1 MKEFPSIESLR
12 HLVKEVRTA
21 CDYKS
26 KPYPTIDFLGTVKLH
41 GTNAGV
47 RVTETKVQAQ
57 GRTRI
62 LDIQGDNF
70 GFAFYVS
77 TRNDIFRNLKD
88 TILPYSTDVT
98 FFGEWIGPGI
108 QKAVAVSE
116 LPSKQFVIFSVY
128 DADEDTIYPISDI
141 PNLQDAEALMLP
153 LLNEQSIYFISQVD
167 NYLVSVDFKN
177 PEAAALE
184 IERMTLLVEQECP
197 WGKKFGII
205 GTGEGIVWTA
215 VNLDYRLWFKSKGL
229 KHKKVPKDKPKVE
242 VDPVRVEGINKLV
255 EAILPEWRLEQGFS
269 FLRENGHDLSVHST
283 GKYLKWICQDIIK
296 EETDVIAAN
305 GFEWRDVVG
314 HVNAKARTY
323 FLESL
328 DKMLGIK

>member
-1 MKEFPSIESLR
+1 MKEFPSIEALR
-12 HLVKEVRTA
+12 HIIKEVRTN

-26 KPYPTIDFLGTVKLH
+26 KPYPTISFLGTVKLH
-41 GTNAGV
+41 GTNAAV
-47 RVTETKVQAQ
+47 RITENKVQAQ

-77 TRNDIFRNLKD
+77 TREGYFRQLK
-88 TILPYSTDVT
+88 TLLFPYSKDIT

-108 QKAVAVSE
+108 QKSVAVSE
-116 LPSKQFVIFSVY
+116 LPSKQFVIFSAY
-128 DADEDTIYPISDI
+128 DADEDKIYPITEIDTSFVHF
-141 PNLQDAEALMLP
+141 EYW
-153 LLNEQSIYFISQVD
+153 NEQSIYFINQVS
-167 NYLVSVDFKN
+167 NYLVTVDFKN
-177 PEAAALE
+177 PEPAALE
-184 IERMTLLVEQECP
+184 IERLTLLVEQECP
-197 WGKKFGII
+197 WGKKFGVV

-215 VNLDYRLWFKSKGL
+215 VNLDFRLWFKSKGL
-229 KHKKVPKDKPKVE
+229 KHKKVEKNKPKVE
-242 VDPVRVEGINKLV
+242 VDPVRVENINKLV

-283 GKYLKWICQDIIK
+283 GKYLKWVCQDIIK

-305 GFEWRDVVG
+305 GFEWKDVVG
-314 HVNAKARTY
+314 HVNTKARTY